1 MQHFSKHQGLLT
13 YIKRKKKKKKVKLIM
28 TLKSD
33 VIMTLTFVL
42 CSDKKRINAGEC
54 FIVQNKVANI
64 HFIIPMKL
72 KMT

>member
-1 MQHFSKHQGLLT
+1 MQPFSKHQGLLT
-13 YIKRKKKKKKVKLIM
+13 YIKRKKKKKKKLIM

-54 FIVQNKVANI
+54 FILQNNDEE
-64 HFIIPMKL
+64 
-72 KMT
+72 

>member
-1 MQHFSKHQGLLT
+1 
-13 YIKRKKKKKKVKLIM
+13 M

-54 FIVQNKVANI
+54 FILQNNDEE
-64 HFIIPMKL
+64 
-72 KMT
+72 